1 MDRMTSR
8 AALLPTPA
16 VCTNAAF
23 PAYVI
28 DGISSMATPR
38 RTGR

>member
-8 AALLPTPA
+8 AATSLPTPA
-16 VCTNAAF
+16 VCTNAGL
-23 PAYVI
+23 PAHVI
-28 DGISSMATPR
+28 FGTSMAIPG